1 MLSHTHVTRQLR
13 DRRHHEILATL
24 ATLEIQ
30 EIQEMSRLA
39 EAILPVFTIVAGRHL
54 PSLRYMVIQHQ
65 TQERCSY
72 VTRETRGIKEI
83 REIETQETCET
94 LETLEIQETRVTS

>member
-1 MLSHTHVTRQLR
+1 MLSRTRVTRQLR
-13 DRRHHEILATL
+13 GRRHHEILATL
-24 ATLEIQ
+24 VTLEIQ

-39 EAILPVFTIVAGRHL
+39 EAILQVFTIVVGRHL
-54 PSLRYMVIQHQ
+54 LSLKYMVIRHQ

-72 VTRETRGIKEI
+72 VTRETREIREI

-94 LETLEIQETRVTS
+94 PEIQGTREIRVTS